1 MESLTFKLAIH
12 GYHVYKDI
20 WTPSVDDK
28 LSVEREF
35 KKQFNR
41 FAVKI
46 ILDGETVGHLPREFS
61 KIAWYFI
68 AHRRVITVAVKGPR
82 RHSKLTVCGMEI
94 PCLVILVCSRK
105 STINKLKELLSGKIY
120 LKLIKRLF

>member
-1 MESLTFKLAIH
+1 MESFTFKSAIR

-35 KKQFNR
+35 KNQFDR

-46 ILDGETVGHLPREFS
+46 IFDGETVGQFAKRVFKNSLVFYCTWRSHYRGRQRS
-61 KIAWYFI
+61 K
-68 AHRRVITVAVKGPR
+68 TPK
-82 RHSKLTVCGMEI
+82 
-94 PCLVILVCSRK
+94 
-105 STINKLKELLSGKIY
+105 
-120 LKLIKRLF
+120 

>member
-1 MESLTFKLAIH
+1 MESFTFKSAIR

-35 KKQFNR
+35 KNQFDR
-41 FAVKI
+41 FTLKI
-46 ILDGETVGHLPREFS
+46 ILDGETVGHLPSEFS

-68 AHRRVITVAVKGPR
+68 SCGRVITVAVKGPR
-82 RHSKLTVCGMEI
+82 RRSKLTLGGMEL
-94 PCLVILVCSRK
+94 PCLVTFTCSRK
-105 STINKLKELLSGKIY
+105 STINKLKELLSGKI
-120 LKLIKRLF
+120 

>member
-1 MESLTFKLAIH
+1 MESFTFKSAIR
-12 GYHVYKDI
+12 GLIMFTKT

-35 KKQFNR
+35 KNQFDR

-68 AHRRVITVAVKGPR
+68 ARGGVITVA
-82 RHSKLTVCGMEI
+82 
-94 PCLVILVCSRK
+94 
-105 STINKLKELLSGKIY
+105 
-120 LKLIKRLF
+120 

>member
-1 MESLTFKLAIH
+1 MESFTFKSAIR

-28 LSVEREF
+28 RSVEREF
-35 KKQFNR
+35 KNQFDL

-61 KIAWYFI
+61 KIAWYFYCSWMS
-68 AHRRVITVAVKGPR
+68 HYRGRQR
-82 RHSKLTVCGMEI
+82 SKT
-94 PCLVILVCSRK
+94 PK
-105 STINKLKELLSGKIY
+105 
-120 LKLIKRLF
+120 

>member
-1 MESLTFKLAIH
+1 MESFTFKSAIH
-12 GYHVYKDI
+12 GYRVYKDI

-28 LSVEREF
+28 QSVERDF
-35 KKQFNR
+35 KNQFDR

-68 AHRRVITVAVKGPR
+68 ARGGVITVAVKGPR
-82 RHSKLTVCGMEI
+82 RRSKLTVGGMEF
-94 PCLVILVCSRK
+94 PCLVTFACSRK
-105 STINKLKELLSGKIY
+105 TTTNKLKELLSGKI
-120 LKLIKRLF
+120 

>member
-1 MESLTFKLAIH
+1 MESFTFKSAIR

-35 KKQFNR
+35 KNQFDR

-46 ILDGETVGHLPREFS
+46 ILDGL
-61 KIAWYFI
+61 
-68 AHRRVITVAVKGPR
+68 
-82 RHSKLTVCGMEI
+82 
-94 PCLVILVCSRK
+94 
-105 STINKLKELLSGKIY
+105 
-120 LKLIKRLF
+120 

>member
-1 MESLTFKLAIH
+1 MESFTFKSAIR

-35 KKQFNR
+35 KNQFDR

-46 ILDGETVGHLPREFS
+46 IL
-61 KIAWYFI
+61 
-68 AHRRVITVAVKGPR
+68 AVKGPR
-82 RHSKLTVCGMEI
+82 RRSKLAVGG
-94 PCLVILVCSRK
+94 
-105 STINKLKELLSGKIY
+105 INDKQA
-120 LKLIKRLF
+120 